1 MKYETSEF
9 VYESVDDDGPDLII
23 KVTDIETGESWT
35 ERIDS
40 ETASFFDDRPYAD
53 FIDSVL

>member
-9 VYESVDDDGPDLII
+9 VYESVEDDGPDLVVQ
-23 KVTDIETGESWT
+23 VTDIESGESWT

-40 ETASFFDDRPYAD
+40 ETASFFEGRPYAD